1 MGREG
6 YSFSSRLTHRI
17 GSCLVVQQVM
27 RQLGKDSY
35 PLRRLFMLFD
45 TNRNGFIDSEELIQG
60 FQKLHPQ
67 GEAAVQCE

>member
-1 MGREG
+1 MDREVTALD
-6 YSFSSRLTHRI
+6 SHTEWVL
-17 GSCLVVQQVM
+17 QVM